1 MKEQIIKQAAED
13 FILYGF
19 KTFTMD
25 DLASKVGISKRTL
38 YEHYPSKTDLI
49 DACVTYFLTNTKEDC
64 SFVEG
69 EGNVIEN
76 WFASKEKFFEQYKI
90 TSNRPIWELKKYY
103 GKIYDK
109 LENQF
114 REIDNQRVEILVKKG
129 QEQELFREDINVN
142 FAKSFFFGIMSKMRE
157 DPNIFPETEY
167 SFRETLGN
175 LIESFLRI
183 LVNENGLRELERVLA
198 KKKEN
203 R

>member
-38 YEHYPSKTDLI
+38 YEHYPSKTDLV
-49 DACVTYFLTNTKEDC
+49 DACVTHFLTNAKEDC

-69 EGNVIEN
+69 KGNVIEN
-76 WFASKEKFFEQYKI
+76 WFASKENFFEQYKI

-114 REIDNQRVEILVKKG
+114 REIDGQRVEILVKKG
-129 QEQELFREDINVN
+129 KEQGLFRENINVS

-175 LIESFLRI
+175 LIESFVRI
-183 LVNENGLRELERVLA
+183 LVNEKGLCELERIL
-198 KKKEN
+198 KEKN
-203 R
+203 I